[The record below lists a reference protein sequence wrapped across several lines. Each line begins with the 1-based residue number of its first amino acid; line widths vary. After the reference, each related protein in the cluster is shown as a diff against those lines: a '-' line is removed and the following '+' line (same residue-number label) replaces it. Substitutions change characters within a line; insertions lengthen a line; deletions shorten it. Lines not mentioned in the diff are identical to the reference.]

1 MPDLRQTRKN
11 IKLALG
17 IMAGLDLLALIV
29 YISPLVGSAEGRRQ
43 EINQLQAELTAKTK
57 QVAPLKDLPQKVHL
71 ASQQIADFYRRRI
84 PEQNSQIA
92 AELGKLTAGSGVT
105 IEAVKYK
112 PAENREGKLQ
122 PVEMEA
128 DLQGNYTSLARFINA
143 LERDEMFFIID
154 SVTLGGEPQG
164 AVKLEVKLE
173 AYLKAGP

>member
-29 YISPLVGSAEGRRQ
+29 YVSPLVGSAEGRRQ
-43 EINQLQAELTAKTK
+43 EINRLQAELTAKTK

-92 AELGKLTAGSGVT
+92 AELGKLTAGNGVT

-122 PVEMEA
+122 PLEMEA